1 MGHHIWEGYGQ
12 TETVLCVATF
22 PGMEYRP
29 GSMGVA
35 SPGFHMGL
43 VDDSGNEVGPG
54 EEGEIAIRVRP
65 DRPLGLFCGYYRN
78 PEATA
83 NCFAGD
89 WYTTGDRATRDE
101 DGYFYFVSRTDDVI
115 NTSAYR
121 VGPFEVESALLEHE
135 AVAEVA
141 VVGSPDPLRGEIIK
155 AFVVLSQSAR
165 PSDDLTRE
173 LQAHVRTVTAP
184 YKYPREVEF
193 IEELPKT
200 ISGKI
205 RRK

>member
-1 MGHHIWEGYGQ
+1 
-12 TETVLCVATF
+12 
-22 PGMEYRP
+22 MEYRP

-35 SPGFHMGL
+35 SPGFRMGV
-43 VDDSGNEVGPG
+43 VDDSGNEVAPG

-83 NCFAGD
+83 SCFVGD

-121 VGPFEVESALLEHE
+121 VGPFEVESALLEHA

-141 VVGSPDPLRGEIIK
+141 VVGSPDQLRGEIIK
-155 AFVVLSQSAR
+155 AFVVLGQSAR
-165 PSDDLTRE
+165 PSEDLIRE
-173 LQAHVRTVTAP
+173 LQAHVRNVTAP

-193 IEELPKT
+193 IDELPKT

-205 RRK
+205 RRNELRRWELEKKGR

>member
-1 MGHHIWEGYGQ
+1 
-12 TETVLCVATF
+12 
-22 PGMEYRP
+22 
-29 GSMGVA
+29 MGVA
-35 SPGFHMGL
+35 SPGFRMGV
-43 VDDSGNEVGPG
+43 VDDSGNEVAPG

-83 NCFAGD
+83 SCFVGD

-121 VGPFEVESALLEHE
+121 VGPFEVESALLEHP

-141 VVGSPDPLRGEIIK
+141 VVGSPDQLRGEIIK
-155 AFVVLSQSAR
+155 AFVVLGQSAR
-165 PSDDLTRE
+165 PSEDLIRE
-173 LQAHVRTVTAP
+173 LQAHVRNVTAP
-184 YKYPREVEF
+184 YKYPREMEF
-193 IEELPKT
+193 IDELPKT

-205 RRK
+205 RRNELRRWELEKKGR